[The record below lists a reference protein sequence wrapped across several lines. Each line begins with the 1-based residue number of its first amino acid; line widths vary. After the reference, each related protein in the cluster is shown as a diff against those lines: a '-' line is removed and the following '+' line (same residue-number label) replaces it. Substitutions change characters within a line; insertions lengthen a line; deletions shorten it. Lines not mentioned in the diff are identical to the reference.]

1 VKDAISYATTARQI
15 SHLTCELPHLSSP
28 TVLGL
33 RYWGPGPPSH
43 SKCRSKVDGGVLGEC
58 GERDITELGSP
69 VGWTVTSDRDPAT
82 RFDSLFGAPPSL
94 ARGLVP
100 AAWSEPP
107 RFTWL
112 SRLPFLVRQTYMSHT
127 THTAA
132 CRPGVGG
139 ESLLCRSTACCFA
152 LSCLLGHGNQK

>member
-15 SHLTCELPHLSSP
+15 SHLTSGLPHHSSP

-33 RYWGPGPPSH
+33 DTGAPAPLPFQVPTESVWW
-43 SKCRSKVDGGVLGEC
+43 CTAEC
-58 GERDITELGSP
+58 GETDITELGSP
-69 VGWTVTSDRDPAT
+69 VGWTVTSDRDPTT

-127 THTAA
+127 THTAG